1 MAALYADLDAFRESA
16 ADVRIVTSDGQ
27 TIAAHSYILASAS
40 PVLER
45 MIDMSRRGC
54 GAGGCTIRVLGV
66 PSDAVLA
73 FLHLLSASR
82 VEPGMQEAALAAHA
96 PQLLAL
102 AHAYRVGWLKRAAE
116 AAVSARL
123 TPARAVDMLKLA
135 GLCDAPRLRAAC
147 ARLAAKDLAAIEAS
161 DGWRFARRHDPA
173 LELELLQLLEEA
185 DQRRARWVRERA
197 SREAYR
203 QLAEA
208 MDALDRIFAAD
219 DAPCSTTC
227 GSGGK
232 PCARDDDDNDGTC
245 QGLRL
250 LMRHFAGCARKAAP
264 GGCPRCRRLLQL
276 FRLHASVCDRPEQ
289 DQDDQPCRVPL
300 CSHFTAKMQAEKADK
315 TWQLLVKKVTRARA
329 MARLGHWQVP
339 EVVAMSW
346 ARYNSSSKW
355 ARLR

>member
-1 MAALYADLDAFRESA
+1 MAALYADLDALRASA

-27 TIAAHSYILASAS
+27 TIAAHSYVLASAS

-45 MIDMSRRGC
+45 MIDGARRG
-54 GAGGCTIRVLGV
+54 GRDGCTVRVLGA

-73 FLHLLSASR
+73 FLHLLYAAR
-82 VEPGMQEAALAAHA
+82 AEAAVVAAHG

-116 AAVSARL
+116 ASVSARL
-123 TPARAVDMLKLA
+123 APGAAVDMLKLA

-147 ARLAAKDLAAIEAS
+147 ARLAARDRAAVEAS

-173 LELELLQLLEEA
+173 LAQELMQLLEDA
-185 DQRRARWVRERA
+185 ARRRERWARGRA

-208 MDALDRIFAAD
+208 MDSLDRIFTAAD
-219 DAPCSTTC
+219 ADACSP
-227 GSGGK
+227 GAK
-232 PCARDDDDNDGTC
+232 PCATGDGGGAC
-245 QGLRL
+245 QQGLRL
-250 LMRHFAGCARKAAP
+250 LMRHFAACARKAAP
-264 GGCPRCRRLLQL
+264 GGCARCRRLLQL

-289 DQDDQPCRVPL
+289 DQPCRVPL
-300 CSHFTAKMQAEKADK
+300 CSHFAARMQAEKADR
-315 TWQLLVKKVTRARA
+315 TWRLLVTKVARARA
-329 MARLGHWQVP
+329 MARLADRRRVP

-346 ARYNSSSKW
+346 ARYLSSSKW
-355 ARLR
+355 AKLR

>member
-1 MAALYADLDAFRESA
+1 MALLYADLDALRASA

-27 TIAAHSYILASAS
+27 TIAAHSYVLASAS

-45 MIDMSRRGC
+45 MIHRAWR
-54 GAGGCTIRVLGV
+54 GAGACTIRVLGV

-73 FLHLLSASR
+73 FLHLLYASSADEE
-82 VEPGMQEAALAAHA
+82 VVAAHG

-102 AHAYRVGWLKRAAE
+102 AHAYRVPWLKRAAE

-123 TPARAVDMLKLA
+123 TPDRAVDMLKLA

-147 ARLAAKDLAAIEAS
+147 ARVAAKDFAAVEAS

-173 LELELLQLLEEA
+173 LELELLQLLEER
-185 DQRRARWVRERA
+185 DQRRARWARERA
-197 SREAYR
+197 SREACG
-203 QLAEA
+203 QLADA
-208 MDALDRIFAAD
+208 MDSLDRIF
-219 DAPCSTTC
+219 DAPCAAA
-227 GSGGK
+227 GSSCK
-232 PCARDDDDNDGTC
+232 PCATDGDGTC
-245 QGLRL
+245 EEGLRL

-264 GGCPRCRRLLQL
+264 GGCARCKRLLQL
-276 FRLHASVCDRPEQ
+276 FRLHASVCDRSAEK
-289 DQDDQPCRVPL
+289 DQDQPCLVPL

-315 TWQLLVKKVTRARA
+315 TWRLLVKKVTRARA
-329 MARLGHWQVP
+329 MARLAGRQVP

-355 ARLR
+355 AKLR

>member
-1 MAALYADLDAFRESA
+1 MALLYADLDALRASA

-27 TIAAHSYILASAS
+27 TIAAHSYVLASAS

-45 MIDMSRRGC
+45 MIDRAWR

-73 FLHLLSASR
+73 FLHLIYASR
-82 VEPGMQEAALAAHA
+82 AEEQEEVVAAHG

-102 AHAYRVGWLKRAAE
+102 AHAYRVPWLKRAAE

-123 TPARAVDMLKLA
+123 TPDRAVDMLKLA

-147 ARLAAKDLAAIEAS
+147 ARVAAKDFAAVEAS

-173 LELELLQLLEEA
+173 LELELLQLLEER
-185 DQRRARWVRERA
+185 DQRRERWARERA
-197 SREAYR
+197 SREACG

-208 MDALDRIFAAD
+208 MDSLDRIF
-219 DAPCSTTC
+219 DAPCSAA
-227 GSGGK
+227 GSTGK
-232 PCARDDDDNDGTC
+232 PCAKGDNGGDGGGTC
-245 QGLRL
+245 EEGLRL

-264 GGCPRCRRLLQL
+264 GGCARCKRLLQL
-276 FRLHASVCDRPEQ
+276 FRLHASVCDRRPEK
-289 DQDDQPCRVPL
+289 DQDQPCRVPL

-315 TWQLLVKKVTRARA
+315 TWRLLVKKVTRARA
-329 MARLGHWQVP
+329 MARLGGRQVP

-346 ARYNSSSKW
+346 ARYNSGSKW
-355 ARLR
+355 AKLR